1 MNVKKLRRI
10 IDKINTL
17 RNSPNNI
24 RSKELKSLAKS
35 LGRKKEKRGKH
46 DTYVSGLG
54 GTRPFSIPG
63 HSGSLVEWTAV
74 KILNDLE
81 RDAFIW
87 AERLRIFGG
96 NDYGE

>member
-46 DTYVSGLG
+46 DTYVSGLP
-54 GTRPFSIPG
+54 GTTALPIPD
-63 HSGSLVEWTAV
+63 HSGSLAERTALS
-74 KILNDLE
+74 ILDDLE

-87 AERLRIFGG
+87 AELLGMVGG
-96 NDYGE
+96 NEHG